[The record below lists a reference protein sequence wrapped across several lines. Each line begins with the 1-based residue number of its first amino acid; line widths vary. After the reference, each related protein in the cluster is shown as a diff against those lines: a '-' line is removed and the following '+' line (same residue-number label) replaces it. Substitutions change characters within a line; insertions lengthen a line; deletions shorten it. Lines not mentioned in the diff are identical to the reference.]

1 MNETFIFVPAQLP
14 VSTRFAYILA
24 SALPQGGNK
33 IGLLYLSL
41 IYFSYIRFIYFFFFF
56 MLKEFL

>member
-14 VSTRFAYILA
+14 VSTRFASILA
-24 SALPQGGNK
+24 SVLPQCGNK

-41 IYFSYIRFIYFFFFF
+41 IYFSYTHLFIY
-56 MLKEFL
+56 LLV